1 MVPTPM
7 NNEAEVDRLAP
18 QGGKPKRKYMYS
30 VQRTV
35 IKESKI
41 QIQISNSNPAACGAE
56 QESSSPHLNVQGQD
70 KAIPGGC
77 VAY

>member
-35 IKESKI
+35 IKESKNSDSD
-41 QIQISNSNPAACGAE
+41 SNSNPAACGAE